1 MVSAKTS
8 LFHPSFVIPCQLRF
22 EYLTTQITFLQGLL
36 NWLGAV
42 TVDLILPKPKETTSA
57 KRLNKALA
65 AWLISFTLWMLAFYN
80 SHVNFYSDYA
90 SMLMR
95 FFVLFWRRYIA
106 DKPIGPMAFL
116 YVPSFVVSSILTW
129 RAFATPPEADD
140 DDDNNEGDIV
150 TALDRSI

>member
-1 MVSAKTS
+1 MLPALTR
-8 LFHPSFVIPCQLRF
+8 HFVPFSSRF

-42 TVDLILPKPKETTSA
+42 TVELILPKPKETTSA

-90 SMLMR
+90 CMLKR
-95 FFVLFWRRYIA
+95 FFVLFLRRYII
-106 DKPIGPMAFL
+106 DKPIGPMTFL
-116 YVPSFVVSSILTW
+116 YVPSFLVSSVLTW

-140 DDDNNEGDIV
+140 DVDDMAV
-150 TALDRSI
+150 SDRSI